1 MTTSTVQTSNAVRT
15 VDRNVRVFY
24 GPSDQLLPH
33 TTEYIAMHQYPLIA
47 TAPATSIHP
56 PRNWALVWSL
66 DGLEQTPESERWPVA
81 NWPSPQAFLDTR
93 TFIEALPN
101 QPIPLPN
108 LGLADD
114 GEINFLWDEDGF
126 YIDLGFYGT
135 GTYSF
140 FARGKTNEGFYDD
153 DIPASG
159 GLPQAILELLVG

>member
-66 DGLEQTPESERWPVA
+66 DKLEQTPESQRWPA
-81 NWPSPQAFLDTR
+81 ADWPSTEAFRDAR
-93 TFIEALPN
+93 AFIEALPSES
-101 QPIPLPN
+101 IPLPY

-114 GEINFLWDEDGF
+114 GEVNFLWKADGLHV
-126 YIDLGFYGT
+126 DLGFYGT
-135 GTYSF
+135 GTFSF
-140 FARGKTNEGFYDD
+140 FAREKTNEGFYGDD
-153 DIPASG
+153 FPASG
-159 GLPQAILELLVG
+159 GLPGAILELLAG